1 MNIARHMNLSY
12 SRSVKAMRRQGK
24 YHSVIEATATRKISN
39 RKAAKL
45 CSDTLIDRLPA
56 QIPRK
61 DGGLIPGELRI
72 GRAKKAAGGRML
84 ATGLTR
90 DLASEAEQ
98 SRVGNCHNAGSPK
111 SSHHAQW
118 RAESGHSG
126 RPPGDVL
133 PQLVRK
139 SQHRLPSLA
148 DHVTRMEVRRM
159 SACEIQGHLLGLYG
173 LQVSPRAD
181 FDRHR
186 GSADRG
192 RAVAAASASK
202 GIEDPTGHLAAGVN
216 QFPIVF
222 ASGSRTASAQC
233 A

>member
-12 SRSVKAMRRQGK
+12 FRSVKAMRRQGK
-24 YHSVIEATATRKISN
+24 YHSVIEATAARKISN

-45 CSDTLIDRLPA
+45 CADTLIDRLPA

-98 SRVGNCHNAGSPK
+98 SRVGNRHNAGSPK

-133 PQLVRK
+133 
-139 SQHRLPSLA
+139 
-148 DHVTRMEVRRM
+148 
-159 SACEIQGHLLGLYG
+159 
-173 LQVSPRAD
+173 
-181 FDRHR
+181 
-186 GSADRG
+186 
-192 RAVAAASASK
+192 AAASAQISAQAARPRRPRHSD
-202 GIEDPTGHLAAGVN
+202 GSTPNVCARDSGTFAGV
-216 QFPIVF
+216 VW
-222 ASGSRTASAQC
+222 TASVAPSGFRPAPGKC
-233 A
+233 